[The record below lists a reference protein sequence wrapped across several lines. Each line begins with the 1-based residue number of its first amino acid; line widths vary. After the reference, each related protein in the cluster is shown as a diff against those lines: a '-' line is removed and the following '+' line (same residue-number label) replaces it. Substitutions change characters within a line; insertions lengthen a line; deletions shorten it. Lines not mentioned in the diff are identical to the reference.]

1 MKRGNKPFSKNF
13 VTKKFVTFVFFSYL
27 CSIITLN
34 TTKKSMENPF
44 IIGKAAEGSYFINR
58 AEDRKRLSANLSHG
72 INTIIISPRRWGKTS
87 LVKKVQSEIDK
98 ERYITVFVD
107 VFRCK
112 SEYEFYRNFATCVIK
127 QTSSKLDE
135 WVEMAKLFLSGI
147 TPKFSFGS
155 DPLND
160 FSLSF
165 EWSDHDD
172 SEEEILSLPQKIS
185 EKKGKKVIVC
195 LDEFQQIAEFPS
207 SVNFQKKLRSVWQ
220 HQQDVTYCMFG
231 SKKHLMENFFSN
243 KSMPFFKFGDMMFLK
258 KIDIT
263 EWVPYICRNFKETGK
278 TISEKQAERICNVTT
293 CQSSYVQ
300 QLSWI
305 TWYKAED
312 VVTDRNIESAIDDL
326 LEQNKTF
333 FQTEIEQLTEL
344 QYNFIR
350 AIANGITQGFTRKDV
365 LKDYRLG
372 ASANVQAVKKAM
384 TSKDLIYTDDDGNV
398 QFNDPLFS
406 LWVKRNSDII

>member
-1 MKRGNKPFSKNF
+1 
-13 VTKKFVTFVFFSYL
+13 
-27 CSIITLN
+27 
-34 TTKKSMENPF
+34 MENPF
-44 IIGKAAEGSYFINR
+44 IIGKAAEGDYFINR
-58 AEDRKRLSANLSHG
+58 VEDRRRLNANLTHG
-72 INTIIISPRRWGKTS
+72 INTVIISPRRWGKTS
-87 LVKKVQSEIDK
+87 LVKNVLSSIDD
-98 ERYITVFVD
+98 ERFLTVFVD

-112 SEYEFYRNFATCVIK
+112 SEYEFYRNFSTCVIK
-127 QTSSKLDE
+127 QTSSKIDE
-135 WVEMAKLFLSGI
+135 WVETVKTFLSGI

-165 EWSDHDD
+165 EWNERDD
-172 SEEEILSLPQKIS
+172 TEDEILSLPQKIA
-185 EKKGKKVIVC
+185 EKKGKKIIVC

-207 SVNFQKKLRSVWQ
+207 SVDFQKKLRSVWQ

-258 KIDIT
+258 KIEIT
-263 EWVPYICRNFKETGK
+263 EWIPFICRNFSNTGK
-278 TISEKQAERICNVTT
+278 SISEKQAERICNVTA

-305 TWYKAED
+305 TWYKTEGIT
-312 VVTDRNIESAIDDL
+312 TDKNIDSAIDDL

-333 FQTEIEQLTEL
+333 FQSDVEQLTEL
-344 QYNFIR
+344 QYNFMR
-350 AIANGITQGFTRKDV
+350 AVADGVTQGFTRKDI
-365 LKDYRLG
+365 LRKYRLES
-372 ASANVQAVKKAM
+372 SANVQAIKKAM
-384 TSKDLIYTDDDGNV
+384 ISKDLIYMDDDGNI

-406 LWVKRNSDII
+406 LWVRKEK

>member
-1 MKRGNKPFSKNF
+1 
-13 VTKKFVTFVFFSYL
+13 
-27 CSIITLN
+27 
-34 TTKKSMENPF
+34 MENPF
-44 IIGKAAEGSYFINR
+44 IIGKAAEGDYFINR
-58 AEDRKRLSANLSHG
+58 VEDRRRLNSNLTHG
-72 INTIIISPRRWGKTS
+72 INTVIISPRRWGKTS
-87 LVKKVQSEIDK
+87 LVKNVLSSIDD
-98 ERYITVFVD
+98 ERFLTVFVD

-112 SEYEFYRNFATCVIK
+112 SEYEFYRNFSTCVIK
-127 QTSSKLDE
+127 QTSSKIDE
-135 WVEMAKLFLSGI
+135 WVETVKTFLSGI

-165 EWSDHDD
+165 EWNERDD
-172 SEEEILSLPQKIS
+172 AEDEILSLPQKIA
-185 EKKGKKVIVC
+185 EKKGKKIIVC

-207 SVNFQKKLRSVWQ
+207 SVDFQKKLRSVWQ

-258 KIDIT
+258 KIEIT
-263 EWVPYICRNFKETGK
+263 EWIPFICRNFSNTGK
-278 TISEKQAERICNVTT
+278 SISEKQAERICNVTA

-305 TWYKAED
+305 TWYKTEGIT
-312 VVTDRNIESAIDDL
+312 TDKNIDSAIDDL

-333 FQTEIEQLTEL
+333 FQSDVEQLTEL
-344 QYNFIR
+344 QYNFMR
-350 AIANGITQGFTRKDV
+350 AVADGVTQGFTRKDI
-365 LKDYRLG
+365 LRKYRLES
-372 ASANVQAVKKAM
+372 SANVQAIKKAM
-384 TSKDLIYTDDDGNV
+384 ISKDLIYMDDDGNT

-406 LWVKRNSDII
+406 LWVRKEK

>member
-1 MKRGNKPFSKNF
+1 
-13 VTKKFVTFVFFSYL
+13 
-27 CSIITLN
+27 
-34 TTKKSMENPF
+34 MENPF
-44 IIGKAAEGSYFINR
+44 IIGKAAEGDYFINR
-58 AEDRKRLSANLSHG
+58 VEDRRRLNANLTHG
-72 INTIIISPRRWGKTS
+72 INTVIISPRRWGKTS
-87 LVKKVQSEIDK
+87 LVKNVLSSIDD
-98 ERYITVFVD
+98 ERFLTVFVD

-112 SEYEFYRNFATCVIK
+112 SEYEFYRNFSTCVIK
-127 QTSSKLDE
+127 QTSSKIDE
-135 WVEMAKLFLSGI
+135 WVETVKTSLSGI

-165 EWSDHDD
+165 EWNERDD
-172 SEEEILSLPQKIS
+172 AEDEILSLPQKIA
-185 EKKGKKVIVC
+185 EKKGKKIIVC

-207 SVNFQKKLRSVWQ
+207 SVDFQKKLRSVWQ

-258 KIDIT
+258 KIEIT
-263 EWVPYICRNFKETGK
+263 EWIPFICRNFSNTGK
-278 TISEKQAERICNVTT
+278 SISEKQAERICNVTA

-305 TWYKAED
+305 TWYKTEGIT
-312 VVTDRNIESAIDDL
+312 TDKNIDSAIDDL

-333 FQTEIEQLTEL
+333 FQSDVEQLTEL
-344 QYNFIR
+344 QYNFMR
-350 AIANGITQGFTRKDV
+350 AVADGVTQGFTRKDI
-365 LKDYRLG
+365 LRKYRLES
-372 ASANVQAVKKAM
+372 SANVQAIKKAM
-384 TSKDLIYTDDDGNV
+384 ISKDLIYMDDDGNI

-406 LWVKRNSDII
+406 LWVRKEK

>member
-1 MKRGNKPFSKNF
+1 
-13 VTKKFVTFVFFSYL
+13 
-27 CSIITLN
+27 
-34 TTKKSMENPF
+34 MENPF
-44 IIGKAAEGSYFINR
+44 IIGKAAEGDYFINR
-58 AEDRKRLSANLSHG
+58 VEDRKRLNANLTHG
-72 INTIIISPRRWGKTS
+72 INTVIISPRRWGKTS
-87 LVKKVQSEIDK
+87 LVKNVLSSIDD
-98 ERYITVFVD
+98 ERFLTVFVD

-112 SEYEFYRNFATCVIK
+112 SEYEFYRNFSTCVIK
-127 QTSSKLDE
+127 QTSSKIDE
-135 WVEMAKLFLSGI
+135 WVETVKTFLSGI

-165 EWSDHDD
+165 EWNERDD
-172 SEEEILSLPQKIS
+172 AEDEILSLPQKIA
-185 EKKGKKVIVC
+185 EKKGKKIIVC

-207 SVNFQKKLRSVWQ
+207 SVDFQKKLRSVWQ

-258 KIDIT
+258 KIEIT
-263 EWVPYICRNFKETGK
+263 EWIPFICRNFSNTGK
-278 TISEKQAERICNVTT
+278 SISEKQAERICNVTA

-305 TWYKAED
+305 TWYKTEGIT
-312 VVTDRNIESAIDDL
+312 TDKNIDSAIDDL

-333 FQTEIEQLTEL
+333 FQSDVEQLTEL
-344 QYNFIR
+344 QYNFMR
-350 AIANGITQGFTRKDV
+350 AVADGVTQGFTRKDI
-365 LKDYRLG
+365 LRKYRLES
-372 ASANVQAVKKAM
+372 SANVQAIKKAM
-384 TSKDLIYTDDDGNV
+384 ISKDLIYMDDDGNI

-406 LWVKRNSDII
+406 LWVRKEK

>member
-1 MKRGNKPFSKNF
+1 
-13 VTKKFVTFVFFSYL
+13 
-27 CSIITLN
+27 
-34 TTKKSMENPF
+34 MENPF
-44 IIGKAAEGSYFINR
+44 IIGKAAEGDYFINR
-58 AEDRKRLSANLSHG
+58 VEDRRRLNANLTHG
-72 INTIIISPRRWGKTS
+72 INTVIISPRRWGKTS
-87 LVKKVQSEIDK
+87 LVKNVLSSIDD
-98 ERYITVFVD
+98 ERFLTVFVD

-112 SEYEFYRNFATCVIK
+112 SEYEFYRNFSTCVIK
-127 QTSSKLDE
+127 QTSSKIDE
-135 WVEMAKLFLSGI
+135 WVETVKTFLSGI

-165 EWSDHDD
+165 EWNERDD
-172 SEEEILSLPQKIS
+172 AEDEILSLPQKIA
-185 EKKGKKVIVC
+185 EKKGKKIIVC

-207 SVNFQKKLRSVWQ
+207 SVDFQKKLRSVWQ

-258 KIDIT
+258 KIEIT
-263 EWVPYICRNFKETGK
+263 EWIPFICRNFSNTGK
-278 TISEKQAERICNVTT
+278 SISEKQAERICNVTA

-305 TWYKAED
+305 TWYKTEG
-312 VVTDRNIESAIDDL
+312 VTTDKNIDSAIDDL

-333 FQTEIEQLTEL
+333 FQSDVEQLTEL
-344 QYNFIR
+344 QYNFMR
-350 AIANGITQGFTRKDV
+350 AVADGVTQGFTRKDI
-365 LKDYRLG
+365 LRKYRLES
-372 ASANVQAVKKAM
+372 SANVQAIKKAM
-384 TSKDLIYTDDDGNV
+384 ISKDLIYMDDDGNT

-406 LWVKRNSDII
+406 LWVRKEK

>member
-1 MKRGNKPFSKNF
+1 
-13 VTKKFVTFVFFSYL
+13 
-27 CSIITLN
+27 
-34 TTKKSMENPF
+34 MENPF
-44 IIGKAAEGSYFINR
+44 IIGKAAEGDYFINR
-58 AEDRKRLSANLSHG
+58 VEDRRRLNANLTHG
-72 INTIIISPRRWGKTS
+72 INTVIISPRRWGKTS
-87 LVKKVQSEIDK
+87 LVKNVLSSIDD
-98 ERYITVFVD
+98 ERFLTVFVD

-112 SEYEFYRNFATCVIK
+112 SEYEFYRNFSTCVIK
-127 QTSSKLDE
+127 QTSSKIDE
-135 WVEMAKLFLSGI
+135 WVETVKTFLSGI

-165 EWSDHDD
+165 EWNERDD
-172 SEEEILSLPQKIS
+172 AEDEILSLPQKIA
-185 EKKGKKVIVC
+185 EKKGKKIIVC

-207 SVNFQKKLRSVWQ
+207 SVDFQKKLRSVWQ

-258 KIDIT
+258 KIEIT
-263 EWVPYICRNFKETGK
+263 EWIPFICRNFSNTGK
-278 TISEKQAERICNVTT
+278 SISEKQAERICNVTA

-305 TWYKAED
+305 TWYKTEG
-312 VVTDRNIESAIDDL
+312 VTTDKNIDSAIDDL

-333 FQTEIEQLTEL
+333 FQSDVEQLTEL
-344 QYNFIR
+344 QYNFMR
-350 AIANGITQGFTRKDV
+350 AVADGVTQGFTRKDI
-365 LKDYRLG
+365 LRKYRLES
-372 ASANVQAVKKAM
+372 SANVQAIKKAM
-384 TSKDLIYTDDDGNV
+384 ISKDLIYMDDDGNI

-406 LWVKRNSDII
+406 LWVRKEK

>member
-1 MKRGNKPFSKNF
+1 
-13 VTKKFVTFVFFSYL
+13 
-27 CSIITLN
+27 
-34 TTKKSMENPF
+34 MENPF
-44 IIGKAAEGSYFINR
+44 IIGKAAEGDYFINR
-58 AEDRKRLSANLSHG
+58 VEDRKRLNANLTHG
-72 INTIIISPRRWGKTS
+72 INTVIISPRRWGKTS
-87 LVKKVQSEIDK
+87 LVKNVLSSIDD
-98 ERYITVFVD
+98 ERFLTVFVD

-112 SEYEFYRNFATCVIK
+112 SEYEFYRNFSTCVIK
-127 QTSSKLDE
+127 QTSSKIDE
-135 WVEMAKLFLSGI
+135 WVEMVKTFLSGI

-165 EWSDHDD
+165 EWNERDD
-172 SEEEILSLPQKIS
+172 AEDEILSLPQKIA
-185 EKKGKKVIVC
+185 EKKGKKIIVC

-207 SVNFQKKLRSVWQ
+207 SVDFQKKLRSVWQ

-258 KIDIT
+258 KIEIT
-263 EWVPYICRNFKETGK
+263 EWIPFICRNFSNTGK
-278 TISEKQAERICNVTT
+278 SISEKQAERICNVTA

-305 TWYKAED
+305 TWYKTEG
-312 VVTDRNIESAIDDL
+312 VTTDKNIDSAIDDL

-333 FQTEIEQLTEL
+333 FQSDVEQLTEL
-344 QYNFIR
+344 QYNFMR
-350 AIANGITQGFTRKDV
+350 AVADGVTQGFTRKDI
-365 LKDYRLG
+365 LRKYRLES
-372 ASANVQAVKKAM
+372 SANVQAIKKAM
-384 TSKDLIYTDDDGNV
+384 ISKDLIYMDDDGNT

-406 LWVKRNSDII
+406 LWVRKEK

>member
-1 MKRGNKPFSKNF
+1 
-13 VTKKFVTFVFFSYL
+13 
-27 CSIITLN
+27 
-34 TTKKSMENPF
+34 MENPF
-44 IIGKAAEGSYFINR
+44 IIGKAAEGDYFINR
-58 AEDRKRLSANLSHG
+58 VEDRRRLNANLTHG
-72 INTIIISPRRWGKTS
+72 INTVIISPRRWGKTS
-87 LVKKVQSEIDK
+87 LVKNVLSSIDD
-98 ERYITVFVD
+98 ERFLTVFVD

-112 SEYEFYRNFATCVIK
+112 SEYEFYRNFSTCVIK
-127 QTSSKLDE
+127 QTSSKIDE
-135 WVEMAKLFLSGI
+135 WVETVKTFLSGI

-165 EWSDHDD
+165 EWNERDD
-172 SEEEILSLPQKIS
+172 AEDEILSLPQKIA
-185 EKKGKKVIVC
+185 EKKGKKIIVC

-207 SVNFQKKLRSVWQ
+207 SVDFQKKLRSVWQ

-258 KIDIT
+258 KIEIT
-263 EWVPYICRNFKETGK
+263 EWIPFICRNFSNTGK
-278 TISEKQAERICNVTT
+278 SISEKQAERICNVTA

-305 TWYKAED
+305 TWYKTEGTT
-312 VVTDRNIESAIDDL
+312 TDKNIDSAIDDL

-333 FQTEIEQLTEL
+333 FQSDVEQLTEL
-344 QYNFIR
+344 QYNFMR
-350 AIANGITQGFTRKDV
+350 AVADGVTQGFTRKDI
-365 LKDYRLG
+365 LRKYRLES
-372 ASANVQAVKKAM
+372 SANVQAIKKAM
-384 TSKDLIYTDDDGNV
+384 ISKDLIYMDDDGNI

-406 LWVKRNSDII
+406 LWVRKEK

>member
-1 MKRGNKPFSKNF
+1 
-13 VTKKFVTFVFFSYL
+13 
-27 CSIITLN
+27 
-34 TTKKSMENPF
+34 MENPF
-44 IIGKAAEGSYFINR
+44 IIGKAAEGDYFINR
-58 AEDRKRLSANLSHG
+58 VEDRRRLNANLTHG
-72 INTIIISPRRWGKTS
+72 INTVIISPRRWGKTS
-87 LVKKVQSEIDK
+87 LVKNVLSSIDD
-98 ERYITVFVD
+98 ERFLTVFVD

-112 SEYEFYRNFATCVIK
+112 SEYEFYRNFSTCVIK
-127 QTSSKLDE
+127 QTSSKIDE
-135 WVEMAKLFLSGI
+135 WVDTVKTFLSGI

-165 EWSDHDD
+165 EWNERDD
-172 SEEEILSLPQKIS
+172 AEDEILSLPQKIA
-185 EKKGKKVIVC
+185 EKKGKKIIVC

-207 SVNFQKKLRSVWQ
+207 SVDFQKKLRSVWQ

-258 KIDIT
+258 KIEIT
-263 EWVPYICRNFKETGK
+263 EWIPFICRNFSNTGK
-278 TISEKQAERICNVTT
+278 SISEKQAERICNVTA

-305 TWYKAED
+305 TWYKTEGIT
-312 VVTDRNIESAIDDL
+312 TDKNIDSAIDDL

-333 FQTEIEQLTEL
+333 FQSDVEQLTEL
-344 QYNFIR
+344 QYNFMR
-350 AIANGITQGFTRKDV
+350 AVADGVTQGFTRKDI
-365 LKDYRLG
+365 LRKYRLES
-372 ASANVQAVKKAM
+372 SANVQAIKKAM
-384 TSKDLIYTDDDGNV
+384 ISKDLIYMDDDGNI

-406 LWVKRNSDII
+406 LWVRKEK

>member
-1 MKRGNKPFSKNF
+1 
-13 VTKKFVTFVFFSYL
+13 
-27 CSIITLN
+27 
-34 TTKKSMENPF
+34 MENPF
-44 IIGKAAEGSYFINR
+44 IIGKAAVGDYFINR
-58 AEDRKRLSANLSHG
+58 VEDRRRLNANLTHG
-72 INTIIISPRRWGKTS
+72 INTVIISPRRWGKTS
-87 LVKKVQSEIDK
+87 LVKNVLSSIDD
-98 ERYITVFVD
+98 ERFLTVFVD

-112 SEYEFYRNFATCVIK
+112 SEYEFYRNFSTCVIK
-127 QTSSKLDE
+127 QTSSKIDE
-135 WVEMAKLFLSGI
+135 WVETVKTFLSGI

-165 EWSDHDD
+165 EWNERDD
-172 SEEEILSLPQKIS
+172 AEDEILSLPQKIA
-185 EKKGKKVIVC
+185 EKKGKKIIVC

-207 SVNFQKKLRSVWQ
+207 SVDFQKKLRSVWQ

-258 KIDIT
+258 KIEIT
-263 EWVPYICRNFKETGK
+263 EWIPFICRNFSNTGK
-278 TISEKQAERICNVTT
+278 SISEKQAERICNVTA

-305 TWYKAED
+305 TWYKTEGIT
-312 VVTDRNIESAIDDL
+312 TDKNIDSAIDDL

-333 FQTEIEQLTEL
+333 FQSDVEQLTEL
-344 QYNFIR
+344 QYNFMR
-350 AIANGITQGFTRKDV
+350 AVADGVTQGFTRKDI
-365 LKDYRLG
+365 LRKYRLES
-372 ASANVQAVKKAM
+372 SANVQAIKKAM
-384 TSKDLIYTDDDGNV
+384 ISKDLIYMDDDGNI

-406 LWVKRNSDII
+406 LWVRKEK